1 MRVVTVTYLTGSPL
15 GLKDNVGGRSALC
28 GAFNHLS
35 VGSSDRISH
44 RWGWVSP
51 MVNWRSSDR
60 LVRAGGH
67 NGAVDFIGWNGLIS
81 IYVEFGAS
89 TYLLVGH
96 RNRK

>member
-15 GLKDNVGGRSALC
+15 GLKDNVGGQSALC

-35 VGSSDRISH
+35 ISSSH
-44 RWGWVSP
+44 QWSWVSP
-51 MVNWRSSDR
+51 MVNWRSSDG

-96 RNRK
+96 RNQK